1 MTATPQTKELDRP
14 KAVTLIGRI
23 WIVVAV
29 VLAIKALVNLIT
41 WSVLRSASPRLLR
54 AAEQASSGAWLV
66 GPILRYAVVLFL
78 LQAAIWGTVGFC
90 AFSLL
95 RMRPWARVAVQAVC
109 WLNLAYVAGFLV
121 FWVGIWTSAARLAA
135 QDPSLTASKRTLLL
149 AAGVG
154 VCVLLGAALGVMLGF
169 LRSSRVRDAFGHHKS
184 TAR

>member
-1 MTATPQTKELDRP
+1 MTATPHVEGPQRP
-14 KAVTLIGRI
+14 KAVTVIGRI

-29 VLAIKALVNLIT
+29 VLTMKALVNLLT
-41 WSVLRSASPRLLR
+41 WSVLRSASPGLLR
-54 AAEQASSGAWLV
+54 AAEQASSSAWLV
-66 GPILRYAVVLFL
+66 GPILRYAVVLFA

-121 FWVGIWTSAARLAA
+121 FWVGIWTNAARLAA
-135 QDPSLTASKRTLLL
+135 EDPSLTASKRTLVL

-154 VCVLLGAALGVMLGF
+154 IGVLLGTALAVMLGY
-169 LRSSRVRDAFGHHKS
+169 LRSSRVRAAFALHKS
-184 TAR
+184 AGG